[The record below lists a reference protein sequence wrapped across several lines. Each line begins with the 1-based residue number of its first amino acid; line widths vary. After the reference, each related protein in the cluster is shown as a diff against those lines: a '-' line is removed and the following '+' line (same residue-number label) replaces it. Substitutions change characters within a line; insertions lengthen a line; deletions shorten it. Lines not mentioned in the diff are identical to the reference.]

1 MTLRK
6 AQKIINKV
14 MNEGPIEAGVFISL
28 LAKTYLDEVDI
39 TEQEFFKSLKKS
51 IKILNE
57 E

>member
-14 MNEGPIEAGVFISL
+14 MNEGPTEAGVFISL
-28 LAKTYLDEVDI
+28 LTKTYLDEVDV

>member
-6 AQKIINKV
+6 AQKIISKV
-14 MNEGPIEAGVFISL
+14 MNEGPSEAGIFISL